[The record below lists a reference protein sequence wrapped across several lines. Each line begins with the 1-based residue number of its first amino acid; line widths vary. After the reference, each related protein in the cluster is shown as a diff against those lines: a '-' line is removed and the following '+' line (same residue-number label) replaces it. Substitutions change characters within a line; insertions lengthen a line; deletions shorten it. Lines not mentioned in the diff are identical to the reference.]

1 MSLTSWTYHRR
12 FDIEGVKGEV
22 AIKYGFT
29 AVESRL
35 IVGGETLATD
45 QTPTTGEE
53 ATRNHHLAATLPDG
67 RAIEAE
73 AGYISWWNVGTAVRI
88 DGRLVHESHPG
99 RTIAFPAMA
108 KKMAVDPGVD
118 MSRFKQNRWAIGV
131 DIAMGLAFFVVAKL
145 TDLTTAAI
153 FGAFAGLALIVA
165 QRFVKVNIIGGLAL
179 FGVVMLLISAGL
191 AWAFQDDWM
200 VKMRTSLVGGISA
213 TLFLLDAGI
222 GGRWLG
228 QGLMRYLPYN
238 DLRPAR
244 VSVAMGCMAA
254 IMASANYGV
263 ATFASTD
270 AWLVYTTFL
279 DTFLAIGLAM
289 VAINA
294 ARVKVR

>member
-1 MSLTSWTYHRR
+1 MDLTSWTYRRR
-12 FDIEGVKGEV
+12 FDVEGVKGEV
-22 AIKYGFT
+22 AIKYGLT

-45 QTPTTGEE
+45 RTPTTGEE
-53 ATRNHHLAATLPDG
+53 ATRNHRLAATLPDG

-73 AGYISWWNVGTAVRI
+73 AGYINWWNVGAAVRI

-99 RTIAFPAMA
+99 KTIAFPARL
-108 KKMAVDPGVD
+108 KKMTVDPGVD

-131 DIAMGLAFFVVAKL
+131 DIALGLLFFVVAKL

-200 VKMRTSLVGGISA
+200 VKMRTSLVGGVSA

-222 GGRWLG
+222 DGRWLG

-244 VSVAMGCMAA
+244 VSVAMGSMAA
-254 IMASANYGV
+254 IMASANYAV

-270 AWLVYTTFL
+270 FWLVYTTFL

-289 VAINA
+289 GAINA
-294 ARVKVR
+294 ARVKTG